1 MFAPLHRNL
10 SSRLVRT
17 AAGVFRMSDWTLSR
31 ADADGLRYVVTVSVW
46 VHWFLA
52 ATCLALLVY
61 RPWYGPGKYAAYGLL
76 LLTLVAFNGYVHYRL
91 ASNRTLTWRWIFALC
106 VLDTVVILACAV
118 LGGGFSH
125 YFFHLLY
132 YPVLAGFAAFFTSF
146 RLSMAFVTVVAVAYL
161 VMSLTVGEGV
171 DLGAREEKPLLARI
185 AVMYAVVAAVN
196 LISRFERTRWRAA
209 SERERVLQK
218 ERIELSQ
225 SIHDTTAQSAYMI
238 GLGIDAAKQ
247 LAGDS
252 NPMLTARLEATSVLS
267 KTAIWQLRHPI
278 DMGGIFDGR
287 ELGRTLGS
295 HVSTFTQVT
304 AVPADL
310 VQNGQEPA
318 LSVDAK
324 SLLFSI
330 AHNALTN
337 AFRHAEAGR
346 VVVELDFRKD
356 EVRLSVSDDGIGLPD
371 DYAERGH
378 GFANM
383 RADAERL
390 GGNLVVEPRGPD
402 GGARVTCV
410 IPLARNRE
418 EA

>member
-1 MFAPLHRNL
+1 MLESLRQNRASQLL
-10 SSRLVRT
+10 RT
-17 AAGVFRMSDWTLSR
+17 AAGVFRVSDWTLTR
-31 ADADGLRYVVTVSVW
+31 IDPDGLRYVVTVSVW
-46 VHWFLA
+46 VHWFVA
-52 ATCLALLVY
+52 AICLALLVY
-61 RPWYGPGKYAAYGLL
+61 RPWYGPGTYAAYALL
-76 LLTLVAFNGYVHYRL
+76 LLTLVVFNGYVHYRL
-91 ASNRTLTWRWIFALC
+91 ASNRTVTWRWIFALC
-106 VLDTVVILACAV
+106 VLDTVLIMGCAV

-146 RLSMAFVTVVAVAYL
+146 RLSMAFVTAIAVAYL
-161 VMSLTVGEGV
+161 VMSLTVGEGI
-171 DLGAREEKPLLARI
+171 DLGAREEKPLFARI

-196 LISRFERTRWRAA
+196 LLSRFERTRWRAA
-209 SERERVLQK
+209 VERERALQR
-218 ERIELSQ
+218 ERVQLSQ

-238 GLGIDAAKQ
+238 GLGIDAAKA

-252 NPMLTARLEATSVLS
+252 NRELTARLEATSLLS

-287 ELGRTLGS
+287 ELGRTLES
-295 HVSTFTQVT
+295 HVATFTAVT
-304 AVPADL
+304 SVQAEL
-310 VQNGQEPA
+310 VRKGAEPPLPVEA
-318 LSVDAK
+318 R

-346 VVVELDFRKD
+346 VVVELDFGKD
-356 EVRLSVSDDGIGLPD
+356 EISLSVSDDGVGLPE
-371 DYAERGH
+371 DYAQRGH

-383 RADAERL
+383 GADAGRL
-390 GGNLVVEPRGPD
+390 GGRLVVEPRGPD

-410 IPLARNRE
+410 MPLERKTE
-418 EA
+418 EV

>member
-238 GLGIDAAKQ
+238 GLGIDAAKAAGRRLQ
-247 LAGDS
+247 PDAHGPVGSDLRAVEDCHLA
-252 NPMLTARLEATSVLS
+252 
-267 KTAIWQLRHPI
+267 
-278 DMGGIFDGR
+278 
-287 ELGRTLGS
+287 
-295 HVSTFTQVT
+295 
-304 AVPADL
+304 
-310 VQNGQEPA
+310 
-318 LSVDAK
+318 
-324 SLLFSI
+324 
-330 AHNALTN
+330 
-337 AFRHAEAGR
+337 AEAPDRHGR
-346 VVVELDFRKD
+346 HLRRSGV
-356 EVRLSVSDDGIGLPD
+356 GPHPGLPRLNIH
-371 DYAERGH
+371 ASHRGS
-378 GFANM
+378 G
-383 RADAERL
+383 
-390 GGNLVVEPRGPD
+390 
-402 GGARVTCV
+402 
-410 IPLARNRE
+410 
-418 EA
+418 